1 MDYDNNDRKQRSV
14 YSRKLKAG
22 KRRTYFFDVRETRGN
37 DFYVTVTETRKK
49 FNGEGF
55 ERQKIFIY
63 KEDFNKFTD
72 VLMQAIQH
80 VKTELMPDFY
90 FDHYN
95 HEDEREA
102 PKLRAPRSQADFHSS
117 DNDQSYRDDRNQDEN
132 QDENQFINQTSAPK
146 SDTEIEAERMY
157 PDDPEGEQVKPTW
170 AIPS

>member
-1 MDYDNNDRKQRSV
+1 LDYDNNDRKQRSV

-80 VKTELMPDFY
+80 VKTELMPDFD

-95 HEDEREA
+95 HEDEREE
-102 PKLRAPRSQADFHSS
+102 PKLRAPRSQADVHLN
-117 DNDQSYRDDRNQDEN
+117 DNDHSYRDDRNPGED
-132 QDENQFINQTSAPK
+132 QDENQFINQAPDNQSE
-146 SDTEIEAERMY
+146 SDFEAERMY
-157 PDDPEGEQVKPTW
+157 PDDQEGEQVKPTW